1 MIREIHSNRLFIGN
15 AVDARDLRLL
25 YDNRI
30 AAVVDLA
37 ANEPPAQLA
46 RDMIYCRIPIIDGDG
61 NPSEIIETAI
71 RCVISLIENDIRTL
85 VACSAGMSRS
95 PAIAAAAMAIVA
107 RCPPDNCLTAITT
120 SGPHDVSPVLW
131 TRVKHVCHQ
140 IATSGH
146 RARTPNPKRDRT
158 KR

>member
-71 RCVISLIENDIRTL
+71 HCVISLGRKKGDIHFSLDTRP
-85 VACSAGMSRS
+85 SS
-95 PAIAAAAMAIVA
+95 PEVGNLHYFRM
-107 RCPPDNCLTAITT
+107 
-120 SGPHDVSPVLW
+120 
-131 TRVKHVCHQ
+131 
-140 IATSGH
+140 
-146 RARTPNPKRDRT
+146 
-158 KR
+158 